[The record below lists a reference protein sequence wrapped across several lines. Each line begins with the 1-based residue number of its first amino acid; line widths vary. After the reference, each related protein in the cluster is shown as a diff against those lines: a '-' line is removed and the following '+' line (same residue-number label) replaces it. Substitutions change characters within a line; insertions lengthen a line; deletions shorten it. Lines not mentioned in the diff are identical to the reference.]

1 MSAENV
7 TKEKY
12 EYLFLDIEW
21 NQEPGTTDIDGREP
35 VQIAIVAADE
45 ELQKVKTFSKSVR
58 LDDPTVLA
66 KNTIKISHVSL
77 QDVTNGKTKEDV
89 MKRIKLSFPTFNN
102 IVVWKKDTY
111 DLFQREMK
119 QSGIK
124 LKKHNVIVMQE
135 IIAMTGGDGSS
146 VIGFESALKN
156 VGIEYVPSYLH
167 YAKHDAN
174 YLYQLYCECIQRYSV
189 RTLNELC
196 IVNLDS
202 RRIHSAECRY
212 VRQMHPDKM
221 RVETKCVLFNGYKVC
236 KACGSSQKLDF
247 FDWNKKIQ
255 KTEPE
260 HKHENLKILPLTE
273 TGIEKICR
281 HFRVSYKIC
290 EDVVFIRTNYAGWIV
305 YLSNGKVKKVLHEN
319 YRPRRSEYLKKG
331 RMKCMEGYHKQE
343 TSSDNFYDVVEYIKQ
358 HDAGMV
364 KRMAKKSR
372 LENLMERVEMEMQ
385 AK

>member
-146 VIGFESALKN
+146 VIGFESA
-156 VGIEYVPSYLH
+156 
-167 YAKHDAN
+167 
-174 YLYQLYCECIQRYSV
+174 
-189 RTLNELC
+189 
-196 IVNLDS
+196 
-202 RRIHSAECRY
+202 
-212 VRQMHPDKM
+212 
-221 RVETKCVLFNGYKVC
+221 
-236 KACGSSQKLDF
+236 
-247 FDWNKKIQ
+247 
-255 KTEPE
+255 
-260 HKHENLKILPLTE
+260 
-273 TGIEKICR
+273 
-281 HFRVSYKIC
+281 
-290 EDVVFIRTNYAGWIV
+290 
-305 YLSNGKVKKVLHEN
+305 
-319 YRPRRSEYLKKG
+319 
-331 RMKCMEGYHKQE
+331 
-343 TSSDNFYDVVEYIKQ
+343 
-358 HDAGMV
+358 
-364 KRMAKKSR
+364 
-372 LENLMERVEMEMQ
+372 
-385 AK
+385 